1 MNRSSLL
8 WQQSKSHETGEF
20 QSEQNAEQV
29 ERTLYPRSDGR
40 DRAADTLV
48 NAASDAA
55 RDAGQRGRSSS
66 VEKGSGSIE
75 RGKSAIMKPKKSEQA
90 DNQDKATKLKMP
102 AVAMGAWGRLIR
114 SSMPQVTSEQ
124 AREQAARTREFRKTH
139 GDLRGGNPKP

>member
-48 NAASDAA
+48 DAA
-55 RDAGQRGRSSS
+55 QDF
-66 VEKGSGSIE
+66 SGSE
-75 RGKSAIMKPKKSEQA
+75 RTGGQGAKDHRQA
-90 DNQDKATKLKMP
+90 
-102 AVAMGAWGRLIR
+102 
-114 SSMPQVTSEQ
+114 
-124 AREQAARTREFRKTH
+124 
-139 GDLRGGNPKP
+139 